1 MTSNARAETRVDAST
16 SRPSRARVDL
26 SPVEHFARV
35 VRGAVSTRSSA
46 VCAARR
52 AMRQAPL
59 AMTARERP
67 RRALGR
73 DVRMQRRARG
83 LEPCRRESLDE
94 ARGVE
99 ASGEDVARFLSVRL
113 RAMDINV
120 LMDGWENTL
129 EDVEMALVM
138 ERHVFGA
145 RVEARS
151 ALERLRE
158 HEEPQKM
165 IPSTVDAQITT
176 NVTSSD
182 LVRSMERT
190 LARAS
195 AFARAQRF
203 PPVQPAGTP
212 LDALAMRKTGK
223 EKARRADEIAR
234 RIRWKIHDLKRRE
247 VSAKIISDSLAK
259 KELDVSSAVAKSTS
273 SSRALKRAAPA
284 GFQKT
289 MSAAKRVRF
298 SKHKP
303 LVLKLREP
311 EISILASKQL
321 TSFGRDVTNAASDQ
335 TRRVVV
341 NVSKAASGVLR
352 RNFMS
357 SVKRHSTMPRTT
369 ADDFS
374 VSKFPKLPR

>member
-1 MTSNARAETRVDAST
+1 
-16 SRPSRARVDL
+16 
-26 SPVEHFARV
+26 
-35 VRGAVSTRSSA
+35 
-46 VCAARR
+46 
-52 AMRQAPL
+52 
-59 AMTARERP
+59 
-67 RRALGR
+67 
-73 DVRMQRRARG
+73 
-83 LEPCRRESLDE
+83 
-94 ARGVE
+94 
-99 ASGEDVARFLSVRL
+99 
-113 RAMDINV
+113 MDINV

-151 ALERLRE
+151 ALERLLE

-182 LVRSMERT
+182 LVRSMERA